1 MTRSER
7 PYRRRKAAL
16 VDGRMLGYT
25 VHGRNKR
32 RWDDL
37 AEHLEISPSE
47 LFDIMVENLPLDGY
61 GRPTWYPEPP
71 NADGV
76 LPIDAA

>member
-1 MTRSER
+1 MASSDR
-7 PYRRRKAAL
+7 PYRRRKAPL

-37 AEHLEISPSE
+37 ADHLKISPSE
-47 LFDIMVENLPLDGY
+47 LFDIMVETLPLDEY
-61 GRPTWYPEPP
+61 GRPTWYPEPADP
-71 NADGV
+71 DGV
-76 LPIDAA
+76 LPIDTA